1 MLVESG
7 AFSLLIKEQVL
18 EFNDFILQI
27 EPLCW
32 FSRHISNETPSILK
46 VDTKKKKSRIT
57 LRLKKQDFP
66 GSPVAPSAGG
76 PEFNP

>member
-1 MLVESG
+1 MACNQFHWNFTKWVLVESG

-46 VDTKKKKSRIT
+46 VDTKKKKKQNNIKT
-57 LRLKKQDFP
+57 QKARLP
-66 GSPVAPSAGG
+66 W
-76 PEFNP
+76 